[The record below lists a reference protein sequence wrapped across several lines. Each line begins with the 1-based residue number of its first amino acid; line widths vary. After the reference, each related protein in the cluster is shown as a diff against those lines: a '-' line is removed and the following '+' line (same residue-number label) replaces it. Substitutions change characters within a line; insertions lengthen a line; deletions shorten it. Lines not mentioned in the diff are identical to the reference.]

1 MIFFVVMN
9 RQGFVLP
16 ALQKNSNKTNVPD
29 VKQAKPRQLLKI
41 NGSKGA
47 CLYQK

>member
-29 VKQAKPRQLLKI
+29 VKQAKTKTVI
-41 NGSKGA
+41 KNKG
-47 CLYQK
+47 